1 MTTTLNVPELG
12 ESITSA
18 FIAKWLKQVGE
29 PVAKGESMVELDSDK
44 ASLEVPSPA
53 AGVVEALLV
62 KEGDEVAI
70 GAAIARIGE
79 GTGVAASGN
88 GKSSDTEARP
98 GEKPTPS
105 STVAE
110 TKTPPSKKA
119 APEKAAPEKV
129 AAPAAKKAAPAKP
142 DHVAKAGPAVRQA
155 AAQKGVDLSLVE
167 GSGHRGQ
174 ILERDLESVREAP
187 APSSSDDRVERVPM
201 SPLRRTIARRL
212 VQVNQEAAMLTTFN
226 EVDMSA
232 VKALREKY
240 QPQFQE
246 RYGIKLGFMSF
257 FVKASIEALKAFPA
271 VNAEIQGDELL
282 YKHYFNIGVAVSGP
296 KGLVVPVVKDAESL
310 SFAETEQAIAELAK
324 KARDNKLEPGDFQ
337 DGTFTITNGGIFGSM
352 LSTPILNPP
361 QAGILGMHNI
371 VERPVGIEGRI
382 ELRPIM
388 YVALT
393 YDHRIIDGREAVS
406 FLVRVKELVEHP
418 ERILL
423 EV

>member
-1 MTTTLNVPELG
+1 V
-12 ESITSA
+12 
-18 FIAKWLKQVGE
+18 
-29 PVAKGESMVELDSDK
+29 
-44 ASLEVPSPA
+44 
-53 AGVVEALLV
+53 
-62 KEGDEVAI
+62 
-70 GAAIARIGE
+70 
-79 GTGVAASGN
+79 
-88 GKSSDTEARP
+88 
-98 GEKPTPS
+98 
-105 STVAE
+105 
-110 TKTPPSKKA
+110 
-119 APEKAAPEKV
+119 
-129 AAPAAKKAAPAKP
+129 
-142 DHVAKAGPAVRQA
+142 
-155 AAQKGVDLSLVE
+155 
-167 GSGHRGQ
+167 
-174 ILERDLESVREAP
+174 VREAP
-187 APSSSDDRVERVPM
+187 SSDDRVERVPM

-371 VERPVGIEGRI
+371 VERPVGIEGGSSS
-382 ELRPIM
+382 
-388 YVALT
+388 
-393 YDHRIIDGREAVS
+393 GRS
-406 FLVRVKELVEHP
+406 CTWP
-418 ERILL
+418 
-423 EV
+423 

>member
-53 AGVVEALLV
+53 AGVVEELLV

-79 GTGVAASGN
+79 GKGVAAPGN
-88 GKSSDTEARP
+88 GKSADTEAPP
-98 GEKPTPS
+98 GKKPTPS
-105 STVAE
+105 TSVKE
-110 TKTPPSKKA
+110 TKTPPQ
-119 APEKAAPEKV
+119 KV
-129 AAPAAKKAAPAKP
+129 AAPAAKKAAPAKGG

-155 AAQKGVDLSLVE
+155 AAQKGVDLSLIE
-167 GSGHRGQ
+167 GTGHRGQ

-187 APSSSDDRVERVPM
+187 APPDERVERVPM

-257 FVKASIEALKAFPA
+257 FVKACIEALKAFPA
-271 VNAEIQGDELL
+271 VNAEIQGDDLV

-324 KARDNKLEPGDFQ
+324 KARDNKLEPADFQ
-337 DGTFTITNGGIFGSM
+337 DGTFTITNGGVFGSM

>member
-79 GTGVAASGN
+79 GTGVAAGN
-88 GKSSDTEARP
+88 GKPSADTGAPP
-98 GEKPTPS
+98 GKKPTPS
-105 STVAE
+105 TTV
-110 TKTPPSKKA
+110 
-119 APEKAAPEKV
+119 PEKRPAPEKV

-155 AAQKGVDLSLVE
+155 AAQKGVDLSLIE

-187 APSSSDDRVERVPM
+187 TPTSSDDRVERVPM

-232 VKALREKY
+232 VKALRERY

>member
-29 PVAKGESMVELDSDK
+29 SVAKGESMVELDSDK

-53 AGVVEALLV
+53 AGVVEELLV

-79 GTGVAASGN
+79 GTGAAAGN
-88 GKSSDTEARP
+88 GKPADTEAPP
-98 GEKPTPS
+98 GKKPTPS
-105 STVAE
+105 TTVAE

-119 APEKAAPEKV
+119 APETV

-155 AAQKGVDLSLVE
+155 AAQKGVDLSLIE

-174 ILERDLESVREAP
+174 ILEKDLESVGHDSAVREAP
-187 APSSSDDRVERVPM
+187 ASDDRVERVPM

-324 KARDNKLEPGDFQ
+324 KARDNKLEPADFQ
-337 DGTFTITNGGIFGSM
+337 DGTFTITNGGVFGSM

-371 VERPVGIEGRI
+371 VERPVGVEGRI

>member
-53 AGVVEALLV
+53 AGVVEELLV

-79 GTGVAASGN
+79 GKGVAAPGN
-88 GKSSDTEARP
+88 GKPSADTEAPP
-98 GEKPTPS
+98 GKKPTPS
-105 STVAE
+105 TTV
-110 TKTPPSKKA
+110 
-119 APEKAAPEKV
+119 PEKKPPPEKV

-155 AAQKGVDLSLVE
+155 AAQKGVDLSLIE

-174 ILERDLESVREAP
+174 ILEKDLDVVREPP
-187 APSSSDDRVERVPM
+187 ASDDRVERVPM

>member
-53 AGVVEALLV
+53 AGVVEELLV

-79 GTGVAASGN
+79 GKGADAGN
-88 GKSSDTEARP
+88 GKSADTEAPP
-98 GEKPTPS
+98 GKKPTPS
-105 STVAE
+105 TSVAE
-110 TKTPPSKKA
+110 TKTPPSKKS
-119 APEKAAPEKV
+119 APEKV

-155 AAQKGVDLSLVE
+155 AAQKGVDLSLIE

-174 ILERDLESVREAP
+174 ILEKDLDSAVREGP
-187 APSSSDDRVERVPM
+187 ASDDRVERVPL

-257 FVKASIEALKAFPA
+257 FVKACIEALKAFPA
-271 VNAEIQGDELL
+271 VNAEIQGDDLL
-282 YKHYFNIGVAVSGP
+282 YKHYYNIGVAVSGP

-324 KARDNKLEPGDFQ
+324 KARDNKLDPADFQ